1 MVTKSFLTK
10 DDLVKLDKELKLI
23 PLTFDKM
30 FKSVFTYDLEIFKEF
45 LILETNLDLDIES
58 TNISLLNNEL
68 PKGIIK
74 EYQKTID
81 IYVSLND
88 NTRIDVELNN
98 ASYNDLLSIR
108 NSLYESKLFS
118 MSLESGESIKEL
130 ANKKI
135 IQLNLN
141 TKDFNITYGEDILM
155 TYGIKT
161 GNFYLKNRQ
170 IILKYLAYYKKMY
183 YNFDIKLSKSELWLV
198 VILSETFTELYDLL
212 GSLLSDVK
220 REKFIRKV
228 IEMSKDTFILHEWEK
243 EKMDELTKLAYEE
256 DGHKRGLEQGRE
268 QGFTDGL
275 QKRSQEIAKNMLKE
289 NLSLDVIS
297 KCTGLSHEEL
307 EKIKEKL

>member
-1 MVTKSFLTK
+1 
-10 DDLVKLDKELKLI
+10 
-23 PLTFDKM
+23 
-30 FKSVFTYDLEIFKEF
+30 
-45 LILETNLDLDIES
+45 
-58 TNISLLNNEL
+58 
-68 PKGIIK
+68 
-74 EYQKTID
+74 
-81 IYVSLND
+81 
-88 NTRIDVELNN
+88 
-98 ASYNDLLSIR
+98 
-108 NSLYESKLFS
+108 
-118 MSLESGESIKEL
+118 
-130 ANKKI
+130 
-135 IQLNLN
+135 
-141 TKDFNITYGEDILM
+141 
-155 TYGIKT
+155 
-161 GNFYLKNRQ
+161 
-170 IILKYLAYYKKMY
+170 MY

-212 GSLLSDVK
+212 GELLSDLK

>member
-1 MVTKSFLTK
+1 MVTKSFLTR

-58 TNISLLNNEL
+58 TSISLLNSEL

-141 TKDFNITYGEDILM
+141 TKDLNITYGEDILM

-212 GSLLSDVK
+212 GELLSDLK

-243 EKMDELTKLAYEE
+243 EKMDELTKLAYKE
-256 DGHKRGLEQGRE
+256 DGLEE
-268 QGFTDGL
+268 GFADGL

-289 NLSLDVIS
+289 NITLDVIS
-297 KCTGLSHEEL
+297 KCTGLSFEEI
-307 EKIKEKL
+307 EKIKETL

>member
-1 MVTKSFLTK
+1 MVTKSFLTR

-30 FKSVFTYDLEIFKEF
+30 FKSVFTYDLDIFKEF
-45 LILETNLDLDIES
+45 LILETNLDLDIKS
-58 TNISLLNNEL
+58 TSISLLNNEL

-198 VILSETFTELYDLL
+198 VILSESFTELYDLL
-212 GSLLSDVK
+212 GELLSDLK

-243 EKMDELTKLAYEE
+243 EKMDELTKLAYKE
-256 DGHKRGLEQGRE
+256 DGLEE
-268 QGFTDGL
+268 GFADGL

-289 NLSLDVIS
+289 NITLDVIS
-297 KCTGLSHEEL
+297 KCTGLSLEEI
-307 EKIKEKL
+307 EKIKENL

>member
-1 MVTKSFLTK
+1 MVTKSFLTR

-30 FKSVFTYDLEIFKEF
+30 FKSVFTYDLDIFKEF

-58 TNISLLNNEL
+58 TSISLLNSEL

-81 IYVSLND
+81 IFVSLND

-98 ASYNDLLSIR
+98 ATYNDLLSIR

-130 ANKKI
+130 AKKKI

-141 TKDFNITYGEDILM
+141 TKNFNITYGEDILM
-155 TYGIKT
+155 TYGLKT

-170 IILKYLAYYKKMY
+170 IILKYLAYYKKIY

-212 GSLLSDVK
+212 DELLSDSK

-256 DGHKRGLEQGRE
+256 EGLK
-268 QGFTDGL
+268 QGFVAGL

-289 NLSLDVIS
+289 NITLDVIS
-297 KCTGLSHEEL
+297 KCTNLSLDEL
-307 EKIKEKL
+307 KKIKENL

>member
-1 MVTKSFLTK
+1 MVTKSFLTR

-30 FKSVFTYDLEIFKEF
+30 FKNVFTYDLDIFKEF
-45 LILETNLDLDIES
+45 LILETNLDLDIKS

-141 TKDFNITYGEDILM
+141 TKDLNITYGEDILM

-198 VILSETFTELYDLL
+198 VILSESFTELYDLL
-212 GSLLSDVK
+212 GELLSDIK
-220 REKFIRKV
+220 RDKFIRKV

-256 DGHKRGLEQGRE
+256 DGHKRGLEQGIQ
-268 QGFTDGL
+268 QGFTDGANHE
-275 QKRSQEIAKNMLKE
+275 KREIAKNLLKE
-289 NLSLDVIS
+289 NVSLDLIS
-297 KCTGLSHEEL
+297 KSTGLSHDE
-307 EKIKEKL
+307 IEKLKTEI

>member
-1 MVTKSFLTK
+1 M
-10 DDLVKLDKELKLI
+10 
-23 PLTFDKM
+23 
-30 FKSVFTYDLEIFKEF
+30 
-45 LILETNLDLDIES
+45 ILETNLDLDIES
-58 TNISLLNNEL
+58 TSISLLNSEL

-98 ASYNDLLSIR
+98 ATYNDLLSIR

-141 TKDFNITYGEDILM
+141 TKDSTITYGEDILM

-212 GSLLSDVK
+212 GELLSDVK

-268 QGFTDGL
+268 QGFVDGV
-275 QKRSQEIAKNMLKE
+275 KHGKMDAIIEVAKSLLKE
-289 NLSLDVIS
+289 NISLDVIS
-297 KCTGLSHEEL
+297 KCTGLSLEKI
-307 EKIKEKL
+307 EKIKEEI

>member
-1 MVTKSFLTK
+1 
-10 DDLVKLDKELKLI
+10 
-23 PLTFDKM
+23 
-30 FKSVFTYDLEIFKEF
+30 
-45 LILETNLDLDIES
+45 
-58 TNISLLNNEL
+58 
-68 PKGIIK
+68 
-74 EYQKTID
+74 
-81 IYVSLND
+81 
-88 NTRIDVELNN
+88 
-98 ASYNDLLSIR
+98 
-108 NSLYESKLFS
+108 

-141 TKDFNITYGEDILM
+141 TKDSTITYGEDILM

-198 VILSETFTELYDLL
+198 VILSESFTELYDLL
-212 GSLLSDVK
+212 GSLLSNVK

-256 DGHKRGLEQGRE
+256 DGHKKGLADGASRE
-268 QGFTDGL
+268 
-275 QKRSQEIAKNMLKE
+275 KAEIAKNMLKD
-289 NLSLDVIS
+289 NLSLDLIS
-297 KCTGLSHEEL
+297 KYTNLSHEEL
-307 EKIKEKL
+307 EKIKEEL